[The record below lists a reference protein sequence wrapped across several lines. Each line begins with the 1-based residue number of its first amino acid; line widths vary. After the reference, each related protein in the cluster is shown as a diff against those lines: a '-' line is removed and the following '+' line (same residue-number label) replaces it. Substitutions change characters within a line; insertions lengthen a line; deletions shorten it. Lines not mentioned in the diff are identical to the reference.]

1 MRFLAAMMLLTR
13 AAACGQKGP
22 LYLRESPPP
31 GVKPAK
37 PKPYEPVPYP
47 PDAGRD
53 EEKK

>member
-1 MRFLAAMMLLTR
+1 MRFLPALV
-13 AAACGQKGP
+13 AAALAAAGCGQKGP

-37 PKPYEPVPYP
+37 PPVAKPIPYP
-47 PDAGRD
+47 D

>member
-1 MRFLAAMMLLTR
+1 MRLILLLALLI
-13 AAACGQKGP
+13 AGCGQKGP

-47 PDAGRD
+47 REVR
-53 EEKK
+53 EEDPLK